1 MENQVE
7 STVYK
12 LNNNNSEFI
21 GNNKKTGRMKSSTV
35 VTFSYTRREILIKF
49 MSELQ
54 LYKEPGYLRA

>member
-12 LNNNNSEFI
+12 LNNNNSEF
-21 GNNKKTGRMKSSTV
+21 NNKKTGRMKSSTV